1 MRPLWARYSLPLP
14 KSWLRLRLLAPRFSR
29 GVLLWGREGMG
40 NKSLQLGLF
49 AYLSRV
55 AFFPRRALI
64 DQTGKFRIGER
75 WGGKLAMDKP
85 FSTLLL
91 CCLIGL
97 WAGGTAWA
105 APRSWAQRHPRLHAY
120 GRSGESV
127 SRLPQKSKA
136 PQAASVLTRPRSSHA
151 PVKAAV
157 SS

>member
-1 MRPLWARYSLPLP
+1 
-14 KSWLRLRLLAPRFSR
+14 
-29 GVLLWGREGMG
+29 MG

-75 WGGKLAMDKP
+75 RGGKHPLDK
-85 FSTLLL
+85 SCCTLLL

-120 GRSGESV
+120 GRSGNPV
-127 SRLPQKSKA
+127 SPRLPRGKSHQA
-136 PQAASVLTRPRSSHA
+136 PSVLTYPRSAHS

-157 SS
+157 SP